1 MGPTLS
7 RFQDSKP
14 WVPDFSPFSVLKIV
28 FARRRERFAWDLFIP
43 TFDQQNE
50 RNRHPTFQRVQE
62 IFSESTGNI
71 QIILQIAETFLSVL
85 WLFSS
90 TSSCFLLEMC
100 GGEGSFSEC
109 IKGILVREWGSFIKK
124 KSEKNSI
131 FAKIAWFVKDLFT
144 SGSSD
149 LRKCVWKVSALRR
162 GKVCPVCRRPFCFVL
177 LCSQIVNW

>member
-1 MGPTLS
+1 MSHYPVGATLS

-14 WVPDFSPFSVLKIV
+14 WVPDFSSPFSVLKIV

-43 TFDQQNE
+43 TFDQQHLPELNE

-124 KSEKNSI
+124 KWKKQYFCQDCLVCKGFVYI
-131 FAKIAWFVKDLFT
+131 WFIW
-144 SGSSD
+144 SS
-149 LRKCVWKVSALRR
+149 
-162 GKVCPVCRRPFCFVL
+162 
-177 LCSQIVNW
+177 